1 MNTPIHER
9 DPQRPARRPR
19 HDREDSRQERER
31 DYVKE
36 VQMPRKEKGQARAHA
51 VH

>member
-1 MNTPIHER
+1 MNPQMNDR
-9 DPQRPARRPR
+9 DPHRPARRPR

-36 VQMPRKEKGQARAHA
+36 VRAPRKEKEPAREQPLH
-51 VH
+51 